1 MFHSRKKSSNIN
13 NNPSS
18 KEFQELEK
26 SNNSNRKLSQNKY
39 LDKLQQLIIMLLSI
53 YVNTFHNIFQKNK
66 LNTLPKREKLKS
78 TNTFQLKDKLSTI
91 PRLNFKLQALIF
103 TLSVELLMQEDN
115 MLQQQQLT
123 MFLKL
128 SEKLLLILQDLLM

>member
-39 LDKLQQLIIMLLSI
+39 LDKLQQLTIMLLSI
-53 YVNTFHNIFQKNK
+53 YVNTSHNIFQKNK

-128 SEKLLLILQDLLM
+128 WEKLLLILQDLLM

>member
-13 NNPSS
+13 NNLSS
-18 KEFQELEK
+18 KEFLELEK
-26 SNNSNRKLSQNKY
+26 SNNSNRKLSLNKY
-39 LDKLQQLIIMLLSI
+39 LDKLQQLTIMLLSI

-91 PRLNFKLQALIF
+91 LKLNFKLQVLIF
-103 TLSVELLMQEDN
+103 TLSVELLTEDN
-115 MLQQQQLT
+115 ILQQQQLP
-123 MFLKL
+123 MLLKL
-128 SEKLLLILQDLLM
+128 

>member
-13 NNPSS
+13 NNLSS

-26 SNNSNRKLSQNKY
+26 SKNSNRKLSLNKY
-39 LDKLQQLIIMLLSI
+39 LDKLQQLTIMLLSI

-66 LNTLPKREKLKS
+66 LNTSPKREKLKS

-91 PRLNFKLQALIF
+91 LKLNFIPQVLIF
-103 TLSVELLMQEDN
+103 TLSVELMEDN
-115 MLQQQQLT
+115 MLQQLLA

-128 SEKLLLILQDLLM
+128 QQKLLLIHQDLLM

>member
-13 NNPSS
+13 NNLSS

-26 SNNSNRKLSQNKY
+26 SKNSNRKLLLNKY
-39 LDKLQQLIIMLLSI
+39 LDKLQQLTIMLLSI

-78 TNTFQLKDKLSTI
+78 TNTSQLKDKLCTI
-91 PRLNFKLQALIF
+91 LKLNFIPQVLIF
-103 TLSVELLMQEDN
+103 TLQVELLMQEDN
-115 MLQQQQLT
+115 MLQQLLA

-128 SEKLLLILQDLLM
+128 QQKLLLIHQGLLM